1 LPAASVRGEVKA
13 QNKAGF
19 RIYDK
24 PKIIFR
30 MLIEEIL
37 DSI

>member
-1 LPAASVRGEVKA
+1 MPEISVRGEVKA

-19 RIYDK
+19 RIYGK

-30 MLIEEIL
+30 MLVEKIL